1 MTSPDRTIGGL
12 PARRR
17 PDPKNLISA
26 NRQSPAAAEPTV
38 MPGLSPAAGETSPE
52 PAARPVAT
60 PSVTSQSELAG
71 AGEPVPGAKHKMSV
85 YVPSELRTALRATY
99 RATSHLEGD
108 DSFSS
113 FVEKALRA
121 ELARRETVHNDG
133 KPFDTAGGKLPSGR
147 PLGN

>member
-1 MTSPDRTIGGL
+1 MTIPDRTIGGL

-26 NRQSPAAAEPTV
+26 NRQSPAATEPLANPV
-38 MPGLSPAAGETSPE
+38 LSPAAGETSPE
-52 PAARPVAT
+52 VAARPVPA
-60 PSVTSQSELAG
+60 PSLTSRSEMAG
-71 AGEPVPGAKHKMSV
+71 AGESAPGAKHKMSV

-108 DSFSS
+108 DSFSA
-113 FVEKALRA
+113 FVEKALQA
-121 ELARRETVHNDG
+121 ELARRETVYNAG
-133 KPFDTAGGKLPSGR
+133 RPFDTAGGKLPSGR